1 MLIRDIRTTPVF
13 TAGDKTHLR
22 ELLHP
27 KDEPACTN
35 RCSIAHAFLGPG
47 EASLPHRLKTSSE
60 TYYILAGR
68 GEMHIG
74 DEKAEVCEGQ
84 AVYIPPGAVQ
94 WIENTGPGDLV
105 ILAVVDPAWREE
117 DEEVFPSSP

>member
-1 MLIRDIRTTPVF
+1 MLIRDVRTTHLF
-13 TAGDKTHLR
+13 TAGDRTHLR

-35 RCSIAHAFLGPG
+35 RFSIAHAFLRQG

-68 GEMHIG
+68 GEMHIAG
-74 DEKAEVCEGQ
+74 EKEEVGEGQ
-84 AVYIPPGAVQ
+84 AVFIPPGAVQ
-94 WIENTGPGDLV
+94 WIENTGEGDLV